1 MAVRKRK
8 PAEKKIPAFKLTRIP
23 EEQDENDLK
32 AVKARTMKELEENE
46 ANEKEW
52 YDNEL
57 DKNLKNA
64 K

>member
-1 MAVRKRK
+1 MAARKRIVK
-8 PAEKKIPAFKLTRIP
+8 KLPDFRLTKAEMGP
-23 EEQDENDLK
+23 EADDLK
-32 AVKARTMKELEENE
+32 KAKAEALKVVEENE
-46 ANEKEW
+46 KNKKEW

>member
-1 MAVRKRK
+1 MTARKRIVK
-8 PAEKKIPAFKLTRIP
+8 KLPEFRLPADPKET
-23 EEQDENDLK
+23 EENDLK
-32 AVKARTMKELEENE
+32 KVKAQALKELEEREKNK
-46 ANEKEW
+46 KEW